1 MKNKKYV
8 WIAGWLCSFPLF
20 VGAQEARPLTDSYRL
35 FQDGKELFLRQNYA
49 AAHQVLNRYAKGAKA
64 AKDMDEVDYM
74 LACTAYELHQPDCI
88 AQLEAY
94 LEAHPESR
102 YRNRVEALI
111 GSAYFFEGKYGEAI
125 ALLKSCDFDSLGEND
140 REDCVFRLAE
150 SYMKIGNL
158 EEAHAWFQVLKAVGT
173 RYQTDGVYHMAYIDY
188 VQHRYGEALKGF
200 QEVSNTKEYNRL
212 APYYIADIWLAQG
225 KTGQARQLAT
235 DFLQKYPNEEMSGEM
250 HRIAGEAAYKMN
262 DFTTAV
268 QELEAYGH
276 SAEMKSQKVARNA
289 YYALGMSYYQM
300 RVFSKAA
307 ACLGEATT
315 LDDAMTQNAYLH
327 RGLAFLELKDRNM
340 ARLSFEQAAA
350 ADFNHAIKEQAL
362 YNYALSIH
370 ETSYSPFAE
379 SVTVFERFL
388 NEFPKSAYT
397 DKVNDYLIEVYMNTR
412 SYMAALK
419 SIAKI
424 SQPGD
429 RILEAKQ
436 KLLFRVGTQ
445 AFAQAAFENAIE
457 YFGQSLQ
464 LGRFNQQ
471 TKADAY
477 FWRGESKYRLEQY
490 DQAAADYRQYLEF
503 ATDKMSD
510 EYGLALYNLGYTSF
524 KQKQYGAAKQWF
536 DRCVAS
542 GAVKDAAVKGDAY
555 NRAGDCYFFGRQFTE
570 ARELYANAVRVNPQ
584 LGDYSLFQEAFVK
597 GLQKDYLG
605 KVSTLNKL
613 LADYPSSQYI
623 DDALYEQG
631 RAFVQQEQA
640 DNAIER
646 YQLLVDRYPDSP
658 LARKA
663 ANEIGLLYYQND
675 RYNDA
680 ITAYKKVI
688 STYPG
693 SDEARM
699 AQRDLKSVY
708 IDLNKVDDY
717 VAFASTIPGGANFDV
732 NERDSL
738 TYVAAE
744 RVYMRGDIPSA
755 KTSFV
760 RYLQS
765 FPEGAFSVNVSYY
778 LGLIAY
784 NENDFASAAQYL
796 NKVIEYPTSKFS
808 TEAMDICASMAYKE
822 KDYVKAL
829 GFYKQLVDRAASQE
843 ERLQAE
849 TGALRSAWLSGDAT
863 ETITAASSMLAQNK
877 LMPELENEARY
888 YRAKSLVNTGKT
900 TEAMED
906 WKALSKDTRNVYG
919 AEAKYLVAQYLF
931 DQGKT
936 QEAEAEV
943 LKYIEVSTPHAY
955 WLARSFVL
963 LSDVYVK
970 LGRQVDAKQ
979 YLLSL
984 KQNYQAEDDIA
995 EMIESRLEKLNVQQK
1010 AQSNAQPVQ

>member
-8 WIAGWLCSFPLF
+8 WIAGWLCAFPLF
-20 VGAQEARPLTDSYRL
+20 AGAQQVQPLTDSYRL
-35 FQDGKELFLRQNYA
+35 FKDGKELFLRQDYA
-49 AAHQVLNRYAKGAKA
+49 AAHQMLNQYVSDKQSV
-64 AKDMDEVDYM
+64 KDKDEADYM
-74 LACTAYELHQPDCI
+74 LACTAYELHLPDCI
-88 AQLEAY
+88 SQLEAY
-94 LEAHPESR
+94 LESHPESR
-102 YRNRVEALI
+102 YRTRVDALM
-111 GSAYFFEGKYGEAI
+111 GSAYFFEGKYGETI
-125 ALLKSCDFDSLGEND
+125 ALLKSCNFDALGEVD

-158 EEAHAWFQVLKAVGT
+158 EEAHAWFQVLKAVGS
-173 RYQTDGVYHMAYIDY
+173 RYKVDAVYHLAYIDY
-188 VQHRYGEALKGF
+188 VQQRYDAAPEGFREAGG
-200 QEVSNTKEYNRL
+200 TKQYAKL
-212 APYYIADIWLAQG
+212 APYYIADITLAQG
-225 KTGQARQLAT
+225 KPADAKRIASDFLAT
-235 DFLQKYPNEEMSGEM
+235 YPHEEKSAEM
-250 HRIAGEAAYKMN
+250 HRVAGEANYQLKDYSA
-262 DFTTAV
+262 AV
-268 QELEAYGH
+268 SELEAYR
-276 SAEMKSQKVARNA
+276 SSVEEVARNA
-289 YYALGMSYYQM
+289 YYALGMSYYQTQ
-300 RVFSKAA
+300 VFSKAA

-315 LDDAMTQNAYLH
+315 QDDAMSQNAYLH
-327 RGLAFLELKDRNM
+327 RGLAYLQLKDRNM

-350 ADFNHAIKEQAL
+350 SDFNKTLKEQAL

-388 NEFPKSAYT
+388 NEFPNSPYT

-445 AFAQAAFENAIE
+445 AFAQAAFENAID
-457 YFGQSLQ
+457 YFSQSLQ
-464 LGRFNQQ
+464 LGRYNQQ
-471 TKADAY
+471 TKANAY

-490 DQAAADYRQYLEF
+490 SPAAVDYRQYLEF
-503 ATDKMSD
+503 ATDKQSD

-524 KQKQYGAAKQWF
+524 KQKQYGAAKTWF
-536 DRCVAS
+536 ERCLAS
-542 GAVKDAAVKGDAY
+542 GAVTDPAVKGDAY
-555 NRAGDCYFFGRQFTE
+555 NRAGDCYFFSRQFDE
-570 ARELYANAVRVNPQ
+570 ARQQYANAVSVNAQ

-605 KVSTLNKL
+605 KVATLNKL
-613 LADYPSSQYI
+613 LADYPASQYV

-646 YQLLVDRYPDSP
+646 YQLLVNRYPDSP

-675 RYNDA
+675 RYNEA

-717 VAFASTIPGGANFDV
+717 VAFVSTIPGGANFDI

-744 RVYMRGDIPSA
+744 RVYMRGDIAAA
-755 KTSFV
+755 KQSFV

-765 FPEGAFSVNVSYY
+765 FPEGAFSVNSSYY
-778 LGLIAY
+778 LGLISY

-808 TEAMDICASMAYKE
+808 TEAMALCADMAYKE
-822 KDYVKAL
+822 KEYVKAL
-829 GFYKQLVDRAASQE
+829 GFYKQLVDRASSQE

-888 YRAKSLVNTGKT
+888 YRAKSFVNTGKAA
-900 TEAMED
+900 EAMAD
-906 WKALSKDTRNVYG
+906 WKALSADTRNIYG

-931 DQGKT
+931 DQGRT

-943 LKYIEVSTPHAY
+943 LQYIEVSTPHAY

-984 KQNYQAEDDIA
+984 KQNYQADDDIA
-995 EMIESRLEKLNVQQK
+995 NMIEERLSKINTQQKVQQNIQQNVQ
-1010 AQSNAQPVQ
+1010 